1 MKELDGTKY
10 CLAGTQVSQVKSF
23 ERVDVARSSR
33 FFSLDIFFEK
43 VSRSSENSRFG
54 EPFLF
59 LSLFYLVID
68 RIVNFALMGCVRTW
82 KITISR
88 SFFAQNRGGEIGKLL
103 QKFVE

>member
-59 LSLFYLVID
+59 LFLFYLSD
-68 RIVNFALMGCVRTW
+68 RSYRKLRSYGMCENMGDYD
-82 KITISR
+82 
-88 SFFAQNRGGEIGKLL
+88 F
-103 QKFVE
+103 

>member
-1 MKELDGTKY
+1 MERNTVSRGHR
-10 CLAGTQVSQVKSF
+10 VSQVKGF

-59 LSLFYLVID
+59 LFLFYLSD
-68 RIVNFALMGCVRTW
+68 RSYRKL
-82 KITISR
+82 R
-88 SFFAQNRGGEIGKLL
+88 SYGMCENMEDYDF
-103 QKFVE
+103 